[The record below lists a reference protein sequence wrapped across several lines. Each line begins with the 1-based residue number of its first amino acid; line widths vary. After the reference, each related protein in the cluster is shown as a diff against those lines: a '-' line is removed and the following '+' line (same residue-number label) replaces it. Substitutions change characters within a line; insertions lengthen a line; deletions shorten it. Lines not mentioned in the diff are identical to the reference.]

1 MTNHVRKQKSLT
13 NTRPSRN
20 PLGYSVY
27 NLSTTESSDHP
38 STSSSSQGVGLSR
51 SLSQH
56 GRTSSSLL
64 NRLKH
69 PGMQSPSASPTSSE
83 GSSRDTRSER
93 TLAHSASSGSIK
105 IRAPEESPAGM
116 GGKKKKGGGSGFI
129 AQFLRGPR
137 NSPSPQEQAN
147 AVGRFVRAQ
156 DMGSENDPQ
165 SGGGRSPVTESSH
178 EDMSAS
184 GSAYQYY
191 SGHCDAQGDCSGDQ
205 DDGESV
211 ENQPNDT
218 SVPSQPDYAQW
229 YDNPPMDAHFA
240 APALPVY
247 QPIDMNRLPSG
258 YVRATRPLLPDA
270 RMLAPMASLADVL
283 RTPEPGEFAALSNR
297 ELRFAVENHML
308 VDQHRYLI
316 RDLGHARAA
325 IAALKQVVQ
334 AKEERV
340 EQYEVANN
348 ELQQRVAMMDA
359 LLSVD
364 QRRQL
369 ACMPYTQSGYESME
383 SATSHNA
390 ELSIEQQVS
399 EEAISDQQRRVT
411 RPLSGYA
418 TGYAFSDKPVHQLPR
433 VFSGDYSV
441 DVQAMETSVGA
452 LASAIQAMPRDEHT
466 VADIIASKADV
477 EQQQQP
483 QQPHQQ
489 AEAKQEPH
497 RGKQP
502 SMAAAAA
509 ASPSGEHKRRSSRF
523 FAALRLSGF
532 GSQPDC
538 DTESN
543 ATRRASRRSVSLGNN
558 RVPVVSNQ
566 SSDAVTVAGPRRVG
580 SEPSSDSLG
589 SSCPVLT
596 SSNNDLRPRDT
607 QVTRRQLSSDS
618 MGSSA
623 TSSSAV
629 GRYPVSLG
637 LNSSNEGS
645 VRTSSQTSSVS
656 GQDKS
661 RRGLRFAHRL
671 SFTPQRRSTSAPS
684 RPQSMQVS
692 RRRSWLSRLFDSS
705 SSSNNESPQL
715 PSSSDD
721 AGFSDDDG
729 HIMGGRARRRR
740 VLTQSSDEVSR
751 FLGRLALDDND
762 PGMLRGHTSRGGT
775 GGLEDVI
782 DVSGEDEER
791 AARTSL
797 SVAEIRQQT
806 LDALNGTVRSQ
817 EILCRDQEIICR
829 GARVSSLPQPQP
841 QQQQQQ
847 QQRPILGTDGDLGS
861 GRWRQREATTALPT
875 IRRLSSQSTSSASSS
890 SSLGLGV
897 ISGYVDSGSTSPQSP
912 VSSIQPSAIPRR
924 ASSDQ
929 PAANIRGHSSAQNA
943 SDNTDAGKKWA
954 PAFWAPPSGIWA
966 PEDGNVMVSDGS
978 IGRLSDGYRSPRSSI
993 SRSQR
998 SLAAPGNSNS
1008 PWELVKL
1015 PTDPRAYPTTSTSTA
1030 ATSPSNGLGFFE
1042 EPPVPDSDELTMAA
1056 RRSLS
1061 LRMSRTA
1068 FRQAE
1073 PLPETDDSEGM
1084 PLAVLNEQ
1092 HRGLASSSK
1101 RKSLLWQFT
1110 SRSNVVVGG
1119 SGVVKNENKL
1129 ERGSVVNVAVDNSNK
1144 ECALVAASNE
1154 DCVSTSNNSNNGSDG
1169 SSRVKKWWSAV
1180 LG

>member
-27 NLSTTESSDHP
+27 NLSTAESSDHP
-38 STSSSSQGVGLSR
+38 STSSLQGVGLSR

-105 IRAPEESPAGM
+105 IRAPDESPAGM
-116 GGKKKKGGGSGFI
+116 GGKKKKGGSGFI
-129 AQFLRGPR
+129 AQFLRGPK
-137 NSPSPQEQAN
+137 NSPSQQEQVN
-147 AVGRFVRAQ
+147 VVGRFVRTQ
-156 DMGSENDPQ
+156 DMGSENDQQ
-165 SGGGRSPVTESSH
+165 SGGGRSPVTESSN
-178 EDMSAS
+178 EDTSAS
-184 GSAYQYY
+184 GSVYQYY
-191 SGHCDAQGDCSGDQ
+191 SGHCDAQDDCSGDQ
-205 DDGESV
+205 DDVESV

-218 SVPSQPDYAQW
+218 TVPSQPDYAQW

-369 ACMPYTQSGYESME
+369 ACMSYTQSGYESME
-383 SATSHNA
+383 SATNHNT
-390 ELSIEQQVS
+390 ELSNEQQVS
-399 EEAISDQQRRVT
+399 EEAINDQQRRVT

-452 LASAIQAMPRDEHT
+452 LASVIQAMPRDEHT
-466 VADIIASKADV
+466 VADIIASKADA

-483 QQPHQQ
+483 HQQ
-489 AEAKQEPH
+489 VEAKQEPH

-502 SMAAAAA
+502 SVAVA
-509 ASPSGEHKRRSSRF
+509 ASPSGEHKRRSRF

-532 GSQPDC
+532 SSQSDS

-543 ATRRASRRSVSLGNN
+543 TTRRSSRRSVSLGNN
-558 RVPVVSNQ
+558 RVPMVSNQ
-566 SSDAVTVAGPRRVG
+566 SSDTVAVAGPRRVG
-580 SEPSSDSLG
+580 SEPSSDSLV

-618 MGSSA
+618 MGSSG

-656 GQDKS
+656 GKDKS
-661 RRGLRFAHRL
+661 RGLRFAHRL

-705 SSSNNESPQL
+705 NDESPHL

-729 HIMGGRARRRR
+729 HMGGRARRRR

-762 PGMLRGHTSRGGT
+762 PGMLRGHTSRGT

-817 EILCRDQEIICR
+817 EILCRDQEVICR
-829 GARVSSLPQPQP
+829 GARVSSLPQPQ
-841 QQQQQQ
+841 QQ
-847 QQRPILGTDGDLGS
+847 QQRPVLGTDGDLGS

-897 ISGYVDSGSTSPQSP
+897 ISGNVDSGSTSPQSP
-912 VSSIQPSAIPRR
+912 VSSIQPSAMPRR

-929 PAANIRGHSSAQNA
+929 PAANVRSHSSAQNA
-943 SDNTDAGKKWA
+943 SDNADAGKKWA

-966 PEDGNVMVSDGS
+966 PEDGNVMMSDGS
-978 IGRLSDGYRSPRSSI
+978 IGRLSDGFRSPRSSI

-1015 PTDPRAYPTTSTSTA
+1015 PTDSRAYPTTSTSTSTT
-1030 ATSPSNGLGFFE
+1030 TSPSNGLGFFE